1 MGLLRVFLCTQS
13 NNNQQENTMKA
24 QKQII
29 SYRRR
34 CNLIGQGTGLSHYIL
49 LAPPAEATPEDGGK

>member
-1 MGLLRVFLCTQS
+1 MELLRVFLCPQV
-13 NNNQQENTMKA
+13 NNQQENTMKA
-24 QKQII
+24 EKPII

-49 LAPPAEATPEDGGK
+49 LAPGAGTTTEDGGK

>member
-1 MGLLRVFLCTQS
+1 
-13 NNNQQENTMKA
+13 MKA

-49 LAPPAEATPEDGGK
+49 LAPNADTTAKDGGK

>member
-1 MGLLRVFLCTQS
+1 
-13 NNNQQENTMKA
+13 MKA

-49 LAPPAEATPEDGGK
+49 LTPSAETTAKDTGK

>member
-1 MGLLRVFLCTQS
+1 MKTQ
-13 NNNQQENTMKA
+13 K
-24 QKQII
+24 KII

-49 LAPPAEATPEDGGK
+49 LAPRAETTPEADDK

>member
-1 MGLLRVFLCTQS
+1 MKTQK
-13 NNNQQENTMKA
+13 E
-24 QKQII
+24 II

-49 LAPPAEATPEDGGK
+49 LAPTAETKPEANGK

>member
-1 MGLLRVFLCTQS
+1 
-13 NNNQQENTMKA
+13 MKTP
-24 QKQII
+24 KQII

-49 LAPPAEATPEDGGK
+49 LTPSADAAPEAGTK